1 MARIIHP
8 PRETRHVGVRAAG
21 CLIGLA
27 CGDALGAHY
36 EFGPVLGS
44 DVPVDMIGGGPFG
57 FAPGEFTDDTA
68 MALGIARGIVP
79 AHHRTDPAGAD
90 AIDMRHVLT
99 NWLDWLK
106 VTKDVGVQTGAILGQ
121 LRRDGRIDE
130 ESCRAL
136 SQRHHAE
143 SGNRSG
149 GNGALMRTA
158 PVALAFL
165 HDTTGLAAMAR
176 RIAQLTHWEDAA
188 GDACVLWCFAIVHAI
203 HTGELNIRVGLDE
216 LPEERRGYWSERIAE
231 AESATPAHFSLD
243 NGWVVSAF
251 RAAWSA
257 IHHSIIELGRI
268 DVVDALERAV
278 RGGNDTDTV
287 AAIAGSLIGAAAGA
301 AVFPARW
308 REILHGW
315 SIDSERE
322 LIALAL
328 TNAEPTR
335 SRDDRWPLAT
345 YLTAKPIGTLAR
357 HPHDDGVWLGSM
369 DILAHLPADVTA
381 VVSICRTGT
390 QQVPAENSAVS
401 RRVEFWLVDDV
412 DANIDATTVVVDA
425 ADTVARLRSEG
436 HVVFLHC
443 VAAHSRTPTI
453 AAAYS
458 ARHLGRDCMTAHE
471 EVRAV
476 LPQHSAWRNPDFI
489 ALLERLPLNS

>member
-1 MARIIHP
+1 MAHIIHP
-8 PRETRHVGVRAAG
+8 PREIRHVGVRAAG

-369 DILAHLPADVTA
+369 DILDHLPADVTA

>member
-1 MARIIHP
+1 MAHIIHP

-44 DVPVDMIGGGPFG
+44 DVPVEMIGGGPFG

-106 VTKDVGVQTGAILGQ
+106 VTKDVGVQTGAVLGQ

-130 ESCRAL
+130 ESCRAI
-136 SQRHHAE
+136 SHRHHAE

-176 RIAQLTHWEDAA
+176 RIAQMTHWEDAA

-216 LPEERRGYWSERIAE
+216 LPEARRGYWAERIAE

-369 DILAHLPADVTA
+369 DILDHLPAEVTA

-401 RRVEFWLVDDV
+401 RRVEFWLVDDA

-489 ALLERLPLNS
+489 ALLERLPLKS